1 MPRTQDFDTAEVV
14 ARARDLFWDKGF
26 EATSIPDL
34 ERVTGLNR
42 SSLYN
47 AFTNKRGLYD
57 AAVHDY
63 LDRVVR
69 PRLRI
74 LTDEPTRPDA
84 ASRYYR
90 SLAGALA
97 SLPDEAPGRGCLLLN
112 SAAGFAA
119 HDDAQRSVV
128 ESYQRELSGAL
139 THALRA
145 HDPDASAATLQ
156 HRARLLTSLS
166 VSALLLSRVDRDE
179 AVAVANTAVEQLEEW
194 SPSRT

>member
-14 ARARDLFWDKGF
+14 GRARDLFWDKGF

-47 AFTNKRGLYD
+47 AFTSKRGLFD

-74 LTDEPTRPDA
+74 LTDEPTRSDA

-90 SLAGALA
+90 SLADALA
-97 SLPDEAPGRGCLLLN
+97 ALPDDAPGRGCLLLN

-128 ESYQRELSGAL
+128 ESYQRELSTAL

-145 HDPDASAATLQ
+145 HDPDASSATLQ

-194 SPSRT
+194 RP

>member
-14 ARARDLFWDKGF
+14 GRARDLFWDKGF

-47 AFTNKRGLYD
+47 AFTSKRGLFD

-74 LTDEPTRPDA
+74 LTDEPTRSDA

-90 SLAGALA
+90 SLADALA
-97 SLPDEAPGRGCLLLN
+97 ALPDDAPGRGCLLLN

-145 HDPDASAATLQ
+145 HDPDASSATLQ

-194 SPSRT
+194 RSRR

>member
-14 ARARDLFWDKGF
+14 GRARDLFWDKGF

-47 AFTNKRGLYD
+47 AFTSKRGLFD

-74 LTDEPTRPDA
+74 LTDEPTRSDA

-90 SLAGALA
+90 SLADALA
-97 SLPDEAPGRGCLLLN
+97 ALPDDAPGRGCLLLN

-128 ESYQRELSGAL
+128 ESYQRELSAAL

-145 HDPDASAATLQ
+145 HDPDASSATLQ

-179 AVAVANTAVEQLEEW
+179 AVAVAKTAVEQLEEW
-194 SPSRT
+194 RP